1 VSDTRAP
8 NASLLRITTV
18 AIATMAMAA
27 IAACATAP
35 RLQRLNPPAL
45 PPSRDLYTHV
55 VVVEG
60 GRLVFVAGEVA
71 LDSAGG
77 IVGARDFRA
86 QARQTYRNV
95 ERALRA
101 AGAGWEDVVKT
112 TTYVTDTRELPAL
125 LEVRR
130 EFIKGAPP
138 PNTLLQVVKLA
149 RDELLIEV
157 DAIAVV
163 RR

>member
-1 VSDTRAP
+1 VSDTRTP
-8 NASLLRITTV
+8 NALPMWITSV
-18 AIATMAMAA
+18 VIAAMA
-27 IAACATAP
+27 IAACAPSP
-35 RLQRLNPPAL
+35 RLQRLNPPDL

-55 VVVEG
+55 VVVES

-77 IVGARDFRA
+77 IVGAGDFRA

-149 RDELLIEV
+149 RDELVIEV